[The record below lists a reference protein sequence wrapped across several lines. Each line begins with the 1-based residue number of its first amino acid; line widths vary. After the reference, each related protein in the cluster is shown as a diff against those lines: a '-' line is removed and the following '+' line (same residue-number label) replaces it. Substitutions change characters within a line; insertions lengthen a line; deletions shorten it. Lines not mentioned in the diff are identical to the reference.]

1 MEVGSYPPNL
11 SALALEVYPSRRE
24 QAESRELIR
33 AVRAMNEAASMG
45 DRNELTYKWDEDLRR
60 PVVRLVDRET
70 GEVVRQIPARELLEM
85 ARILAD
91 LDSAAREVRE

>member
-33 AVRAMNEAASMG
+33 AVRAMNESAPMG
-45 DRNELTYKWDEDLRR
+45 DRNELTYSWDKDLRR
-60 PVVRLVDRET
+60 PVVRLVNRDT
-70 GEVVRQIPARELLEM
+70 GEVVRQIPTRELLEM
-85 ARILAD
+85 ARALA
-91 LDSAAREVRE
+91 SIQSRVAAESE